1 MLNQGGGL
9 NKELSRP
16 TRKKAKGGILCQN
29 ISWPN
34 GGMIFKSEKGGRLLA
49 RPHDLWG
56 ESGCKKEAYICDLF
70 L

>member
-1 MLNQGGGL
+1 MG
-9 NKELSRP
+9 
-16 TRKKAKGGILCQN
+16 A
-29 ISWPN
+29 
-34 GGMIFKSEKGGRLLA
+34 MIFKREKGGRLLA